1 MSKKGINV
9 DEYIDKVINNWLIED
24 KRISYLEIDDIENII
39 INKINEITN
48 ND

>member
-24 KRISYLEIDDIENII
+24 KLYKTDKD
-39 INKINEITN
+39 K
-48 ND
+48 